1 MNQFETIPFYVIGI
15 QRVISICTAFSA
27 VGTYFA
33 ITNGKRLVQHHYGI
47 RGEAVMSMMV
57 LNPVYHLVDGVLDEG
72 LSFIAKYVEDKLQSR
87 IIIADY
93 DGHIHYP
100 LEAKHSGEV
109 DDVFITIPSQIA
121 GREYYYQ
128 RDNGCLYYRV
138 RYNGYSAYIIAQGIP
153 VEQISQALKVL
164 IETRLAIKCYF
175 AKPRK
180 ESEYFEKE
188 LAEYLFGNSNAS
200 IRDIAKR
207 SENRLEM
214 DRSYF
219 VTLVEA
225 EEGFG
230 ADMQSVRSYLCE
242 CLKRDKFDPVPVV
255 WANTLTMVVPICPN
269 RARLD
274 EPFNWRDMMS
284 YKEVVEKRF
293 NLSLSQGI
301 GRAYP
306 LNELRKSFYEAQVA
320 LTLPGLLGK
329 KNYLQKFSKLGVYY
343 PIFSQSL
350 NDIKGFCQEMLGKVI
365 EYDEKTD
372 GDLMP
377 TLRKLLD
384 SNVNMKS
391 TADSLFIHVNTLYY
405 RVNKIEE
412 LLGIDFSSMN
422 SRVNL
427 FIAIKVWDTLK
438 ACGLV

>member
-72 LSFIAKYVEDKLQSR
+72 LSFIAKYVEDRLQSR

>member
-72 LSFIAKYVEDKLQSR
+72 LSFIAKYVEDRLQSR

-377 TLRKLLD
+377 TLRKLLIP
-384 SNVNMKS
+384 
-391 TADSLFIHVNTLYY
+391 T
-405 RVNKIEE
+405 
-412 LLGIDFSSMN
+412 
-422 SRVNL
+422 
-427 FIAIKVWDTLK
+427 
-438 ACGLV
+438 

>member
-1 MNQFETIPFYVIGI
+1 
-15 QRVISICTAFSA
+15 
-27 VGTYFA
+27 
-33 ITNGKRLVQHHYGI
+33 
-47 RGEAVMSMMV
+47 MSMMV

-72 LSFIAKYVEDKLQSR
+72 LSFIAKYVEDRLQSR

-255 WANTLTMVVPICPN
+255 WANTLTMVVPICPK

-274 EPFNWRDMMS
+274 EPYNRRDMMS
-284 YKEVVEKRF
+284 YKEVVEK
-293 NLSLSQGI
+293 G
-301 GRAYP
+301 
-306 LNELRKSFYEAQVA
+306 
-320 LTLPGLLGK
+320 LTCPVPRHRPGL
-329 KNYLQKFSKLGVYY
+329 S
-343 PIFSQSL
+343 
-350 NDIKGFCQEMLGKVI
+350 I
-365 EYDEKTD
+365 E
-372 GDLMP
+372 
-377 TLRKLLD
+377 
-384 SNVNMKS
+384 
-391 TADSLFIHVNTLYY
+391 
-405 RVNKIEE
+405 
-412 LLGIDFSSMN
+412 
-422 SRVNL
+422 
-427 FIAIKVWDTLK
+427 
-438 ACGLV
+438 

>member
-1 MNQFETIPFYVIGI
+1 
-15 QRVISICTAFSA
+15 
-27 VGTYFA
+27 
-33 ITNGKRLVQHHYGI
+33 
-47 RGEAVMSMMV
+47 MSMMV

-72 LSFIAKYVEDKLQSR
+72 LSFVAKYVEGKLECR
-87 IIIADY
+87 IIITDH

-100 LEAKHSGEV
+100 LEGQYSSKV
-109 DDVFITIPSQIA
+109 DDVFITIPPQIA

-128 RDNGCLYYRV
+128 KDNGCLYYRV
-138 RYNGYSAYIIAQGIP
+138 RYDGYSAYVIAQGIP
-153 VEQISQALKVL
+153 VEKISHALKVL
-164 IETRLAIKCYF
+164 IETRLAVKCYF

-180 ESEYFEKE
+180 ENEQFEKE
-188 LAEYLFGNSNAS
+188 LADYLFGNSNAS

-219 VTLVEA
+219 VTLLEA

-230 ADMQSVRSYLCE
+230 TDMQSVRSYLCE

-255 WANTLTMVVPICPN
+255 WSNTLTMIVPTCAN
-269 RARLD
+269 QDRLD
-274 EPFNWRDMMS
+274 EPFNRRDMMS
-284 YKEVVEKRF
+284 YKEVVERRF
-293 NLSLSQGI
+293 NLSLSQGV

-306 LNELRKSFYEAQVA
+306 LNDLRKSFFEARIA
-320 LTLPGLLGK
+320 LTLPGLLGRK
-329 KNYLQKFSKLGVYY
+329 SYLQKFSKLGIYY

-350 NDIKGFCQEMLGKVI
+350 DDIKGFCEEMLGKVI
-365 EYDEKTD
+365 AYDEKTD
-372 GDLMP
+372 GELMP

-438 ACGLV
+438 ACGLME